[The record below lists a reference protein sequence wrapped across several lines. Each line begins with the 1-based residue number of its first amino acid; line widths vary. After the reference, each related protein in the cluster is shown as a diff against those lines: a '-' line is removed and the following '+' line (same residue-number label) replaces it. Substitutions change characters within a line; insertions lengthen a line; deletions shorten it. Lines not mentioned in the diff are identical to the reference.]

1 MQEEK
6 NNISKEDFETLEFL
20 LKYRMLKIEDASLIY
35 KTKRYY
41 RQRINKLIDKGYVK
55 RYKNYIVLD
64 KKGRKELNKVG
75 FDYIKNIK
83 NEAYMERLRNIAS
96 IATLSINSNI
106 KFIPSWDIKEKDK
119 YTETAR
125 RYIGKI
131 IIEDTEYLTYYISD
145 KKEHIY
151 IKQLLFDVNK
161 AIYCDEFIIFVEN
174 YDVINKKY
182 SNLSFGKKNTYIIQ
196 NNSSNKELLKEI
208 NSINIHDLLE
218 SLYEKEILISDWD
231 KADYLLEDGRYII
244 YMPFINTEKIASI
257 NWYYQENSESN
268 RKLEIVTL
276 EENEKIVQRIV
287 DNKCQIK
294 SFNKNWLGG
303 INEE

>member
-1 MQEEK
+1 MQEK
-6 NNISKEDFETLEFL
+6 NNISKEDFETLKFL
-20 LKYRMLKIEDASLIY
+20 SKYKMLKIEDACLIY
-35 KTKRYY
+35 RTKRYY
-41 RQRINKLIDKGYVK
+41 RQRVNKLIDKGYVK

-64 KKGRKELNKVG
+64 KKGRKELNKIG

-83 NEAYMERLRNIAS
+83 NEAYMERLRKIAS

-106 KFIPSWDIKEKDK
+106 KFVPSWDIKEKDK

-131 IIEDTEYLTYYISD
+131 IIEDREYLAYYISD

-161 AIYCDEFIIFVEN
+161 AISYDDFIIFVEN

-196 NNSSNKELLKEI
+196 NNSLNKELLREM
-208 NSINIHDLLE
+208 NSINIHDFLE
-218 SLYEKEILISDWD
+218 SIYEKEILISDWD

-244 YMPFINTEKIASI
+244 YMPFINTEEITRI
-257 NWYYQENSESN
+257 NWYYLENSESN

-276 EENEKIVQRIV
+276 EENEKTIQGIV
-287 DNKCQIK
+287 DNKCKIK
-294 SFNKNWLGG
+294 SFNKYWLGG

>member
-1 MQEEK
+1 MQEK
-6 NNISKEDFETLEFL
+6 NNISKEDFETLKFL
-20 LKYRMLKIEDASLIY
+20 SKYKMLKIEDACLIY
-35 KTKRYY
+35 RTKRYY
-41 RQRINKLIDKGYVK
+41 RQRVNKLIDKGYVK
-55 RYKNYIVLD
+55 GYKSYIVLD
-64 KKGRKELNKVG
+64 KKGRKELNKIG

-83 NEAYMERLRNIAS
+83 NEAYMERLRKIAS

-106 KFIPSWDIKEKDK
+106 KFVPSWDIKEKDK

-131 IIEDTEYLTYYISD
+131 IIEDREYLAYYISD

-161 AIYCDEFIIFVEN
+161 AISYDDFIIFVEN

-196 NNSSNKELLKEI
+196 NNSLNKELLREM
-208 NSINIHDLLE
+208 NSINIHDFLE
-218 SLYEKEILISDWD
+218 SIYEKEILISDWD

-244 YMPFINTEKIASI
+244 YMPFINTEEITRI
-257 NWYYQENSESN
+257 NWYYLENSESN

-276 EENEKIVQRIV
+276 EENEKTIQGIV
-287 DNKCQIK
+287 DNKCKIK
-294 SFNKNWLGG
+294 SFNKYWLGG

>member
-1 MQEEK
+1 MQEK

-20 LKYRMLKIEDASLIY
+20 LKYKMLKIEDASLIY

-64 KKGRKELNKVG
+64 KKGRKELNKIG
-75 FDYIKNIK
+75 FDYIKNRK

-125 RYIGKI
+125 RYIGKL
-131 IIEDTEYLTYYISD
+131 IIEDREYLTYYISD

-151 IKQLLFDVNK
+151 IKQLLFDANK
-161 AIYCDEFIIFVEN
+161 AINYDELIIFVEN

-196 NNSSNKELLKEI
+196 NNSLNKELLREM

-218 SLYEKEILISDWD
+218 SLYEKEVLISDWD

-244 YMPFINTEKIASI
+244 YMPFINTEKITSI
-257 NWYYQENSESN
+257 NWYYLENSESN

-276 EENEKIVQRIV
+276 EENEKAIQGIVN
-287 DNKCQIK
+287 NKCQIK

>member
-1 MQEEK
+1 MQEK

-20 LKYRMLKIEDASLIY
+20 LKYKMLKIEDASLIY

-55 RYKNYIVLD
+55 RYKNCIVLD

-131 IIEDTEYLTYYISD
+131 IIEDREYLTYYISD

-161 AIYCDEFIIFVEN
+161 AISYDELIIFVEN
-174 YDVINKKY
+174 YNVINKKY

-196 NNSSNKELLKEI
+196 NNSLNKEFLREFNNINVHEI
-208 NSINIHDLLE
+208 LE

-231 KADYLLEDGRYII
+231 KADYLLEEGRYII
-244 YMPFINTEKIASI
+244 YMPFINTEKIENI
-257 NWYYQENSESN
+257 NWYYLENPASN
-268 RKLEIVTL
+268 RNLEIVTL
-276 EENEKIVQRIV
+276 EENKETIQEIIN
-287 DNKCQIK
+287 NKCQVK

-303 INEE
+303 MNEE

>member
-1 MQEEK
+1 MQEK
-6 NNISKEDFETLEFL
+6 NNISKEDFETLKFL
-20 LKYRMLKIEDASLIY
+20 SKYKMLKIEDASLIY

-41 RQRINKLIDKGYVK
+41 RQRVNKLIDKGYVK
-55 RYKNYIVLD
+55 RYKSYIVLD
-64 KKGRKELNKVG
+64 KKGRKELNEVG
-75 FDYIKNIK
+75 LDYIKNIK

-131 IIEDTEYLTYYISD
+131 IIEDREYLTYYISD

-161 AIYCDEFIIFVEN
+161 AISYDEFIIFVEN

-196 NNSSNKELLKEI
+196 NNSSNKELLRGM

-218 SLYEKEILISDWD
+218 SLYEKEILISNWD
-231 KADYLLEDGRYII
+231 KADYLLEDGKYII
-244 YMPFINTEKIASI
+244 YMPFINTEKITSI
-257 NWYYQENSESN
+257 NWYYLENSESN

-276 EENEKIVQRIV
+276 EENEKAIQGIV